1 MSVDRIGVNA
11 TAKII
16 SQMGLIFRD
25 QPTDDYGIDAQ
36 IETIDNNYASG
47 KLIAVQIKSGESFF
61 EEVKDGKIIFRGK
74 KKHYEYWLNHSLP
87 VIIVLYRPSDDKC
100 YWREVNS
107 DTAILTDT
115 SWKIEIP
122 ISNTLDDAKIQL
134 TRIADNLTE
143 YERKFNSL
151 LLAKPWM
158 KEIISGNKVVL
169 NVQEWVNK
177 SSGRGEFNL
186 KIIDKNGKERQV
198 FDRSFFGF
206 GYTPY
211 EQVLKGLFPWA
222 RIIIDADFYEE
233 YEDEIWDEWD
243 HVEILEEYFENT
255 ICDCPKSA
263 DFARN
268 YDSLNNMCPNTY
280 SSMEEDMQNVENI
293 RPYTEDGE
301 VALYQLILELNDV
314 GKAFLLLDEF
324 IEGADF
330 YKLDKGLLE

>member
-1 MSVDRIGVNA
+1 MTVDRIGVNA

-16 SQMGLIFRD
+16 AEMGLIFRE

-61 EEVKDGKIIFRGK
+61 EEVKDDKIIFRGK

-87 VIIVLYRPSDDKC
+87 VIIVLYKPSDDKC

-107 DTAILTDT
+107 DTAILTD
-115 SWKIEIP
+115 SNWKIEIP

-158 KEIISGNKVVL
+158 KEVISGNKVVL
-169 NVQEWVNK
+169 NVQKWVNK

-186 KIIDKNGKERQV
+186 KIIDKNGIERQV

-211 EQVLKGLFPWA
+211 EQVFKDLFPWA
-222 RIIIDADFYEE
+222 RIIIDTDFYEE
-233 YEDEIWDEWD
+233 YDQDFY
-243 HVEILEEYFENT
+243 EEYFENT
-255 ICDCPKSA
+255 IYDCPKSA

-268 YDSLNNMCPNTY
+268 YDSLNNIHPNTY
-280 SSMEEDMQNVENI
+280 YSIEEDMQNVENI

-324 IEGADF
+324 IERAEF
-330 YKLDKGLLE
+330 YKLDKSLLE